1 MVTLPTWTYNGSPI
15 TDISDFPKDTFG
27 FIYIVKNNL
36 NNKSYIG
43 KKVLYHNKKVKL
55 GKKEIAELTG
65 VGRKPTT
72 KVVTKESDWK
82 TYYGSNKEILDLIK
96 AGKQEIFTRTIL
108 KLVPNKKL
116 LTYYETQA
124 LFTYKVLEHPELYY
138 NRDILGKFHT
148 TDFVTS

>member
-27 FIYIVKNNL
+27 FIYIVKNNET
-36 NNKSYIG
+36 NKSYIG

-55 GKKEIAELTG
+55 TKKEIAELTG

-82 TYYGSNKEILDLIK
+82 TYYGSNKEVMDLVK
-96 AGKQEIFTRTIL
+96 AGKQNIFTRQIIQL
-108 KLVPNKKL
+108 ASNKKL

-138 NRDILGKFHT
+138 NDNILGKFFT
-148 TDFVTS
+148 KDFNI

>member
-15 TDISDFPKDTFG
+15 TDISDFSKDTFG
-27 FIYIVKNNL
+27 FIYIVKNNET
-36 NNKSYIG
+36 NKSYIG

-55 GKKEIAELTG
+55 TKKEIAELTG

-72 KVVTKESDWK
+72 KIVTKESDWK
-82 TYYGSNKEILDLIK
+82 TYYGSNKEVMDLVK
-96 AGKQEIFTRTIL
+96 TGKQNIFTRQIIQL
-108 KLVPNKKL
+108 ASNKKL

-138 NRDILGKFHT
+138 NDNILGKFYT
-148 TDFVTS
+148 KDFNI

>member
-15 TDISDFPKDTFG
+15 TDISDFPKDIFG
-27 FIYIVKNNL
+27 FIYIVKNNET
-36 NNKSYIG
+36 NKSYIG

-55 GKKEIAELTG
+55 TKKEIAELTG

-82 TYYGSNKEILDLIK
+82 TYYGSNKEIMDLVK
-96 AGKQEIFTRTIL
+96 AGKQNIFTRQIIQL
-108 KLVPNKKL
+108 ASNKKL

-138 NRDILGKFHT
+138 NDNILGKFFT
-148 TDFVTS
+148 KDFNI

>member
-27 FIYIVKNNL
+27 FIYIVKNNET
-36 NNKSYIG
+36 NKSYIG

-55 GKKEIAELTG
+55 TKKEIAELTG

-82 TYYGSNKEILDLIK
+82 TYYGSNKEVMDLVK
-96 AGKQEIFTRTIL
+96 AGKQNIFTRQIIQL
-108 KLVPNKKL
+108 ASNKKL

-138 NRDILGKFHT
+138 NDNILGKFFT
-148 TDFVTS
+148 KDFNN